1 LISTRPQLPSSD
13 TKVIW
18 RFFVLGA
25 KGGGGA
31 AMKDTHQQQVVVAYG
46 TIFSPSDHPAFNY
59 FGIPSA
65 SFRQEVAPQ
74 TLFQQR

>member
-1 LISTRPQLPSSD
+1 
-13 TKVIW
+13 
-18 RFFVLGA
+18 
-25 KGGGGA
+25 
-31 AMKDTHQQQVVVAYG
+31 MKDTHQQQVVVAYG